1 MLDRHDHADLAVRE
15 LLEELQRDWT
25 RDHFGI
31 WQRRLEEPERII
43 RIAGRLW
50 KVTRD
55 GSATELP
62 PMPGRPMAT
71 IMLTV
76 IEQGDEASAV
86 KIYRVASRRRLRRRG
101 RPRHHRVAPRTFVTK
116 RDDDPDRLLTVRQ
129 VADAL
134 GVHPDTIRKWLE
146 AGAISATRVGP
157 SGTARRR
164 VRVRAAELRR
174 LTD

>member
-31 WQRRLEEPERII
+31 WQRRREEPERII

-50 KVTRD
+50 RVSRD

-76 IEQGDEASAV
+76 IEHDGPDEAAL
-86 KIYRVASRRRLRRRG
+86 KIFRIRSRRLHRR
-101 RPRHHRVAPRTFVTK
+101 
-116 RDDDPDRLLTVRQ
+116 
-129 VADAL
+129 
-134 GVHPDTIRKWLE
+134 
-146 AGAISATRVGP
+146 
-157 SGTARRR
+157 
-164 VRVRAAELRR
+164 
-174 LTD
+174 

>member
-31 WQRRLEEPERII
+31 WQRRREEPERII

-50 KVTRD
+50 RVSRD
-55 GSATELP
+55 GSSSEV
-62 PMPGRPMAT
+62 PMPGRPVAM

-76 IEQGDEASAV
+76 IEQDDEESAV
-86 KIYRVASRRRLRRRG
+86 KIYRVASRRRLRHRG

-116 RDDDPDRLLTVRQ
+116 RDDDPDLLLTVRQ